1 MFDNRGNMSN
11 QINSFKN
18 RSKAR
23 ELALEYLYQWFLL
36 EQNSCQSVEDFFLEK
51 EIDKS
56 VRDYARVLVEGVIA
70 DKEKIDEIISSVAQN
85 WSIDR
90 MIIIDR
96 VILSISTYEIIHLED
111 IPNRVSINEA
121 IELAKKYSTVK
132 SFAFVNG
139 LLDQISKKFN
149 N

>member
-1 MFDNRGNMSN
+1 MSKHSN
-11 QINSFKN
+11 LFKN

-36 EQNSCQSVEDFFLEK
+36 ENVACQSVEDFLLDK
-51 EIDKS
+51 EIDKDI
-56 VRDYARVLVEGVIA
+56 REYARKLIEGVIE
-70 DKEKIDEIISSVAQN
+70 DKEKIDEMISSVAKN
-85 WSIDR
+85 WTIDR

-96 VILSISTYEIIHLED
+96 VILSISTYEITHLEE

-139 LLDQISKKFN
+139 LLDQISKKLN

>member
-1 MFDNRGNMSN
+1 MGNLS
-11 QINSFKN
+11 QTYKN

-23 ELALEYLYQWFLL
+23 EIALEYLYQWFLL
-36 EQNSCQSVEDFFLEK
+36 NSEVCQSTNDFLAEK
-51 EIDKS
+51 EIDNETGKYAELLIDGVLENKS
-56 VRDYARVLVEGVIA
+56 
-70 DKEKIDEIISSVAQN
+70 KIDELISAVAKN

-96 VILSISTYEIIHLED
+96 VILSIGTFEMVYLAD
-111 IPNRVSINEA
+111 VPNRVSINEA

-139 LLDQISKKFN
+139 LLDQISKINTTDN

>member
-1 MFDNRGNMSN
+1 MSN
-11 QINSFKN
+11 QSHQYKN

-23 ELALEYLYQWFLL
+23 ELSLEYLYQWFLL
-36 EQNSCQSVEDFFLEK
+36 ESEACQSIGDFLLEK
-51 EIDKS
+51 EVENDI
-56 VRDYARVLVEGVIA
+56 REYARTLIAGVLRE
-70 DKEKIDEIISSVAQN
+70 KEKIDEIISSVAQN

-96 VILSISTYEIIHLED
+96 VILSISTFEILHLED
-111 IPNRVSINEA
+111 IPKRVSINEA

-149 N
+149 I